1 MINPQQQANPWRRAR
16 FPAGNELWHAT
27 PDISFDA
34 SASLANL
41 SEHLGQIEQC
51 GEWQWPDSPVFFVSD
66 VHADGR
72 ALVESLAMA
81 DLVVQT
87 GTKIRDFELTSGGR
101 ESIIVIGGDC
111 LDKGPSNL
119 KLLDTI
125 RELIR
130 QGAQIQLLA
139 GNHDLRLPLGLH
151 CFSKPVDVF
160 SEHLF
165 VRMGAKTMPLLAEI
179 WQRRLKKRRRP
190 LKDVPDKKTCKRLLM
205 PKDCWPERF
214 RVAAKDKMLD
224 EALDR
229 EINRIMEK
237 STGFRATYKN
247 QGMSIRQVYA
257 AAREAHRLFIDPKG
271 KYAWFLQ
278 SLDLMWR
285 QGSFLFVHAGLDDST
300 ATLLCKKGIN
310 HVNAQFKK
318 EFTQDPFTCY
328 SGSLGNS
335 MRTKYRPV
343 DYPLSERGVRAL
355 HNKGVFAIVHGHRSN
370 RAGQRLAL
378 RSGLL
383 HVEGD
388 VTLDRNTRRTEGFDG
403 PGAGIIEISPE
414 GLLIGKSA
422 DHKRCKVFSP
432 TNYPLRQES
441 PAL

>member
-1 MINPQQQANPWRRAR
+1 MINPQQQANLWRRAR
-16 FPAGNELWHAT
+16 FPVGNEPWHAT
-27 PDISFDA
+27 PSVSFDA
-34 SASLANL
+34 SVSVAGL
-41 SEHLGQIEQC
+41 SEHLSQIEQL
-51 GEWQWPDSPVFFVSD
+51 GEWQWPESPIYFISD

-81 DLVVQT
+81 DLVLQK
-87 GTKIRDFELTSGGR
+87 GTKIRDFELTSAGR

-119 KLLDTI
+119 KLLDAI
-125 RELIR
+125 SELIR
-130 QGAQIQLLA
+130 QGARIQLLA

-190 LKDVPDKKTCKRLLM
+190 LKDVPEKKTCKRLLM
-205 PKDCWPERF
+205 PEDCWPERF
-214 RVAAKDKMLD
+214 RTAAKDKMLE

-229 EINRIMEK
+229 EINRIIEK
-237 STGFRATYKN
+237 TTEFRATYKE
-247 QGMSIRQVYA
+247 QGLGIRQVYA

-285 QGSFLFVHAGLDDST
+285 QGSFLFVHAGLDDNT
-300 ATLLCKKGIN
+300 AALLCTKGVN
-310 HVNAQFKK
+310 HVNTQFKR
-318 EFTQDPFTCY
+318 EFMQDPFNCY

-343 DYPLSERGVRAL
+343 DYPLSERGVGAL
-355 HNKGVFAIVHGHRSN
+355 HKNGVFAIVHGHRSN

-388 VTLDRNTRRTEGFDG
+388 VTLDRNTRRTEGFEG

-422 DHKRCKVFSP
+422 DHRYCKVFSP
-432 TNYPLRQES
+432 TNHPPAQES
-441 PAL
+441 APL